1 MAPGIGDILKGLLG
15 ANAQS
20 GAKQAAEA
28 PVPYN
33 GYMIHP
39 DPQRDGSQWLTAGR
53 ITKAFGES
61 EKEHKFVRGD
71 FHASR
76 DSAVEFS
83 VTKGQQIID
92 LEGDRIFD

>member
-1 MAPGIGDILKGLLG
+1 MAPGIGDILRGLFG
-15 ANAQS
+15 GSAQG
-20 GAKQAAEA
+20 GAKQAADP
-28 PVPYN
+28 PVDYK

-39 DPQRDGSQWLTAGR
+39 DPQREGPQWLTAGR
-53 ITKAFGES
+53 ITKRFGEI

-83 VTKGQQIID
+83 VTKGQQIVD